1 MQWVS
6 DLALGPTVAW
16 VRSLAQKL
24 SHATGTAKKKKKKKS
39 LLNWTILR
47 YEFYDI

>member
-24 SHATGTAKKKKKKKS
+24 SHATGTAKKKKKKKKKKKPAE
-39 LLNWTILR
+39 LDN
-47 YEFYDI
+47 FKV